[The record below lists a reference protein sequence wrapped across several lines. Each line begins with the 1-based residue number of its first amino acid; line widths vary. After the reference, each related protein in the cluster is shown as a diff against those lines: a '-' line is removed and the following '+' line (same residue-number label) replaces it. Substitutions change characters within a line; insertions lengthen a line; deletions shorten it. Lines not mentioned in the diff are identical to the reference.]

1 MYAAVYI
8 VTNAPNGT
16 LYVGVTTDLTRRV
29 AQHRSGEVD
38 GFSKRYNPRRL
49 VYYEAHQD
57 INAAIQREKR
67 MKNWNRGWKV
77 RLIVKD
83 NPDWAD
89 LYDSLFG

>member
-16 LYVGVTTDLTRRV
+16 LYVGVTTDLIRRV

-38 GFSKRYNPRRL
+38 GFSKRYNLRRL

-67 MKNWNRGWKV
+67 MKNWNRAWKV